1 MARHRNVR
9 GYNYDED
16 FEDDDLYGQSVEDD
30 CCISPSTAA
39 QFIYSRRDKPSAFA
53 ERLEEGYGYED
64 SEEPAKNITSNH
76 QLTGVDQ
83 ARLYSC
89 LDQMREVLGKTASEQ
104 VMVEAV
110 LNSKFDVQKALDF
123 VLAQDSKQN
132 VKTKNEEA
140 VTTGKTTKGDLLCSE
155 TFTYSENLSYLIEN
169 SSANTNMSELS
180 SLTVKTKSPSYFS
193 TLSDKTLFKAKHSNI
208 SSIEKKVSESSNKS
222 SGVLDSSLSNDMYEE
237 SCYESVSKHVAV
249 RLPDNTSTL
258 SLISSNEDKIC
269 FSVGAE
275 LLEASQSENPAWKQ
289 LECKES
295 QDLKSLLM
303 QNITHDYLS
312 LQDRGL
318 LGVQNSSDHNSKG
331 SMDSSPGLMSSVGKL
346 TLDNEINSTQNRKTE
361 RFENFPSF
369 LQSTRQDISSS
380 DMDSL
385 PFSDS
390 GGPSLADLLQEHQE
404 SNSSYCCSL
413 SDLYNQTS
421 MSFIDSK
428 LGSSPLSQLAGQ
440 HQAATGM
447 SELAGSLSSL
457 ALSQASP
464 VRELEN
470 LSLSDLIA
478 ETIEVDKPQEAKDC
492 LSFSIAEMWPSAG
505 VNTNIDLSVLIKNPE
520 VSAEAVAHQSNTIV
534 PETKVLSSKQGK
546 NIILVKGN
554 KKSKKGRISKS
565 QDLSLSWMKA
575 LCARPSAFALTLC
588 LRYPPKGCK
597 RRTIDIHKTFLYS
610 RQVKEVKNKEIDP
623 LISITPF
630 DFKSASPDD
639 IVKAGQKRAFTRD

>member
-53 ERLEEGYGYED
+53 ERLEEEYGYED
-64 SEEPAKNITSNH
+64 VQEPAKNITSNH

-89 LDQMREVLGKTASEQ
+89 LDQMREVLGEAVPEQ

-110 LNSKFDVQKALDF
+110 LNSKFDVQKALDL

-155 TFTYSENLSYLIEN
+155 TFTYLENLSYLIEN
-169 SSANTNMSELS
+169 TSANTNMSELS
-180 SLTVKTKSPSYFS
+180 SLTVKTKSPCYFS
-193 TLSDKTLFKAKHSNI
+193 TLSDKTLFKAKHSNV
-208 SSIEKKVSESSNKS
+208 SSVEKKISESSHKS
-222 SGVLDSSLSNDMYEE
+222 SGVLYSSLSNNMCEE
-237 SCYESVSKHVAV
+237 SCYESVSKRVAV
-249 RLPDNTSTL
+249 RLSDNTSTVSL
-258 SLISSNEDKIC
+258 SSSNEGKIC

-275 LLEASQSENPAWKQ
+275 LLEANPSENPSWKQ
-289 LECKES
+289 VECKES
-295 QDLKSLLM
+295 QDLKSSMM
-303 QNITHDYLS
+303 QNITYDYLS
-312 LQDRGL
+312 LQDGGL

-331 SMDSSPGLMSSVGKL
+331 SMDSSLGLMNAVRKL
-346 TLDNEINSTQNRKTE
+346 ALDDDINCTQNRKTE
-361 RFENFPSF
+361 LFENFPSF

-380 DMDSL
+380 EMDNL
-385 PFSDS
+385 PFSKS
-390 GGPSLADLLQEHQE
+390 GGPSLADLLQEHQK
-404 SNSSYCCSL
+404 SNSSHCSL
-413 SDLYNQTS
+413 SDLYNQSSTS
-421 MSFIDSK
+421 FTDLK
-428 LGSSPLSQLAGQ
+428 LGSSPLSQLASQ
-440 HQAATGM
+440 HQTATGM
-447 SELAGSLSSL
+447 SELTGSLSSL
-457 ALSQASP
+457 ALSKASP

-492 LSFSIAEMWPSAG
+492 SRFSIAETWPSAG

-520 VSAEAVAHQSNTIV
+520 VSAESVVRQSNTII
-534 PETKVLSSKQGK
+534 PETKVLSSKQG
-546 NIILVKGN
+546 NIILTKGN

-597 RRTIDIHKTFLYS
+597 RRTVAIHKTFLYS
-610 RQVKEVKNKEIDP
+610 RQVQEVKNKEIGP

-639 IVKAGQKRAFTRD
+639 IVKAGQKRAFTRE

>member
-53 ERLEEGYGYED
+53 ERLEEEYGYED
-64 SEEPAKNITSNH
+64 VQEPAKNITSNH

-89 LDQMREVLGKTASEQ
+89 LDQMREVLGEAVPEQ

-110 LNSKFDVQKALDF
+110 LNSKFDVQKALDL

-140 VTTGKTTKGDLLCSE
+140 VTTGKTTKGDLLYSE
-155 TFTYSENLSYLIEN
+155 TFTYLENLSYLIEN
-169 SSANTNMSELS
+169 TSANTSMSELS
-180 SLTVKTKSPSYFS
+180 SLTVKTKSPCYFS

-208 SSIEKKVSESSNKS
+208 SSIEKKISESSHKS
-222 SGVLDSSLSNDMYEE
+222 SGVLHSSLSNNMCEE
-237 SCYESVSKHVAV
+237 SCYESVNKRVAV
-249 RLPDNTSTL
+249 RLPDNTSTV
-258 SLISSNEDKIC
+258 SLISSNEGKIC

-275 LLEASQSENPAWKQ
+275 LLEASPSENPSWKQ

-295 QDLKSLLM
+295 QDLKSLMM
-303 QNITHDYLS
+303 QNITYDYLS

-331 SMDSSPGLMSSVGKL
+331 SMDSSPGLMSAVRKL
-346 TLDNEINSTQNRKTE
+346 ALDNDINSTQNRKTE
-361 RFENFPSF
+361 LFENFPSF

-380 DMDSL
+380 EMGNL
-385 PFSDS
+385 PFSKS
-390 GGPSLADLLQEHQE
+390 GGPSLADLLQEHQK
-404 SNSSYCCSL
+404 SNSRHCSL
-413 SDLYNQTS
+413 SDLYNQSSTS
-421 MSFIDSK
+421 FTDLK
-428 LGSSPLSQLAGQ
+428 LGSSPLSQLASQ
-440 HQAATGM
+440 HQTATGM
-447 SELAGSLSSL
+447 SELTGSLSSL
-457 ALSQASP
+457 ALSKASP

-492 LSFSIAEMWPSAG
+492 SRFSITETWPSAG
-505 VNTNIDLSVLIKNPE
+505 VNTNIDLSVLIKNPD
-520 VSAEAVAHQSNTIV
+520 VSAESVVCQSNTII

-546 NIILVKGN
+546 NIILAKGN
-554 KKSKKGRISKS
+554 KKSKKRHISKS

-610 RQVKEVKNKEIDP
+610 RQVQEIKNKEIGP

-639 IVKAGQKRAFTRD
+639 IVKAGQKRAFTRE

>member
-53 ERLEEGYGYED
+53 ERLEGEYGYED
-64 SEEPAKNITSNH
+64 AEEPAKNITSND

-89 LDQMREVLGKTASEQ
+89 LDQMREVLGEAVPEQ

-110 LNSKFDVQKALDF
+110 LNSKFDVQKALDL
-123 VLAQDSKQN
+123 VLAQENKQN

-140 VTTGKTTKGDLLCSE
+140 ATAGKTTKGDLLCSE
-155 TFTYSENLSYLIEN
+155 TFTYSENSSVLIEN
-169 SSANTNMSELS
+169 TAGKINMSELS
-180 SLTVKTKSPSYFS
+180 SLTVKTKSPCYFS
-193 TLSDKTLFKAKHSNI
+193 TLNDKTLFKAKHSNI
-208 SSIEKKVSESSNKS
+208 SSIEKKISESSLKS
-222 SGVLDSSLSNDMYEE
+222 SGVLYSSLSNDMCEE
-237 SCYESVSKHVAV
+237 SCHESVSKNVAV
-249 RLPDNTSTL
+249 RLPDNTSTV
-258 SLISSNEDKIC
+258 SLISSNEGKIC

-275 LLEASQSENPAWKQ
+275 LLEATQSENSSRKQ

-303 QNITHDYLS
+303 QNITYDYLS

-318 LGVQNSSDHNSKG
+318 LGVQISSDHNSKG
-331 SMDSSPGLMSSVGKL
+331 SMDSSPGLMSAVGKL
-346 TLDNEINSTQNRKTE
+346 ALDDDINCTQNRKTE
-361 RFENFPSF
+361 LFENFPSF
-369 LQSTRQDISSS
+369 LQSTRQDSSS
-380 DMDSL
+380 SEMGSL
-385 PFSDS
+385 PFSKS

-404 SNSSYCCSL
+404 SNSSHCCSL
-413 SDLYNQTS
+413 SDLYNLSSTS
-421 MSFIDSK
+421 FTDLK

-440 HQAATGM
+440 HQTATGM
-447 SELAGSLSSL
+447 SELTGSLSSL
-457 ALSQASP
+457 ALSKASP
-464 VRELEN
+464 VRELGN

-478 ETIEVDKPQEAKDC
+478 ETIDVDKPQEAKDC
-492 LSFSIAEMWPSAG
+492 SRFSIAETWPSAG

-520 VSAEAVAHQSNTIV
+520 VSAEAVVCQSNTVI
-534 PETKVLSSKQGK
+534 PETKGLSSKQGK
-546 NIILVKGN
+546 NIILAKGN

-610 RQVKEVKNKEIDP
+610 RQVQEVKNKEICP

-639 IVKAGQKRAFTRD
+639 IVKAGQKRAFTRE

>member
-53 ERLEEGYGYED
+53 ERLEEEYGYED
-64 SEEPAKNITSNH
+64 VQEPAKNITSNH

-89 LDQMREVLGKTASEQ
+89 LDQMREVLGEAVPEQ

-110 LNSKFDVQKALDF
+110 LNSKFDVQKALDL

-140 VTTGKTTKGDLLCSE
+140 VTTGKTTKGDLLYSE
-155 TFTYSENLSYLIEN
+155 TFTYLENLSYLIEN
-169 SSANTNMSELS
+169 TSANTSMSELS
-180 SLTVKTKSPSYFS
+180 SLTVKNKSPCYFS

-208 SSIEKKVSESSNKS
+208 SPIEKKISESSHKS
-222 SGVLDSSLSNDMYEE
+222 SAVLHSSLSNNMCEE
-237 SCYESVSKHVAV
+237 SCYESVSKRVAV
-249 RLPDNTSTL
+249 RLPDNPSTV
-258 SLISSNEDKIC
+258 SLISSNEGKIC

-275 LLEASQSENPAWKQ
+275 LLEASPSENPSWKQ

-295 QDLKSLLM
+295 QDLKSLMM
-303 QNITHDYLS
+303 QNITYDYLS

-331 SMDSSPGLMSSVGKL
+331 SMDSSPGLMSAVRKL
-346 TLDNEINSTQNRKTE
+346 ALDNDINSTQNRKTE
-361 RFENFPSF
+361 LFENFPSF

-380 DMDSL
+380 EMGNL
-385 PFSDS
+385 PFSKS
-390 GGPSLADLLQEHQE
+390 GGPSLADLLQEHQK
-404 SNSSYCCSL
+404 SNSRHCSL
-413 SDLYNQTS
+413 SDLYNQSSTS
-421 MSFIDSK
+421 FTDLK
-428 LGSSPLSQLAGQ
+428 LGSSPLSQLASQ
-440 HQAATGM
+440 HQTATGM
-447 SELAGSLSSL
+447 SELTGSLSSL
-457 ALSQASP
+457 ALSKASP

-478 ETIEVDKPQEAKDC
+478 ESIEVDKPQEAKDC
-492 LSFSIAEMWPSAG
+492 SRFSITETWPSAG
-505 VNTNIDLSVLIKNPE
+505 VNTNIDLSVLIKNPDI
-520 VSAEAVAHQSNTIV
+520 SAESVVCQSNTII

-554 KKSKKGRISKS
+554 KKSKKRHISKS

-610 RQVKEVKNKEIDP
+610 RQVQEIKNKEIGP

-639 IVKAGQKRAFTRD
+639 IVKAGQKRAFTRE